1 VGTFLV
7 RRSGALAL
15 AAVFCIAVPGRT
27 APQGTVDELVAKN
40 LAAKGGLARLK
51 AVETIKQTATMT
63 MMGTSVPM
71 TIYTKRPNMV
81 RQEMTVDKKTIINS
95 FDGQTPWIINPLTGS
110 TLPMLVSGPQA
121 AMIKEQSSFD
131 GPLVD
136 FKDRGITVSV
146 EGLELA
152 GDRVLIHLLVT
163 SKTKQ
168 VRHLYLDSTTF
179 LDVKMMTEQD
189 KFKLEQEFDDY
200 RDVDGIQWPFR
211 TRTSTNGVL
220 QSEIKVEKV
229 EFNVKMDDALFRVPK
244 GS

>member
-1 VGTFLV
+1 
-7 RRSGALAL
+7 
-15 AAVFCIAVPGRT
+15 
-27 APQGTVDELVAKN
+27 
-40 LAAKGGLARLK
+40 
-51 AVETIKQTATMT
+51 
-63 MMGTSVPM
+63 
-71 TIYTKRPNMV
+71 
-81 RQEMTVDKKTIINS
+81 
-95 FDGQTPWIINPLTGS
+95 
-110 TLPMLVSGPQA
+110 MLVSGPQA

-136 FKDRGITVSV
+136 FRDRGITVSV

-152 GDRVLIHLLVT
+152 NDRVLIHLLVT

-189 KFKLEQEFDDY
+189 RFKLEQEFDDY

-211 TRTSTNGVL
+211 TRTSANGVL